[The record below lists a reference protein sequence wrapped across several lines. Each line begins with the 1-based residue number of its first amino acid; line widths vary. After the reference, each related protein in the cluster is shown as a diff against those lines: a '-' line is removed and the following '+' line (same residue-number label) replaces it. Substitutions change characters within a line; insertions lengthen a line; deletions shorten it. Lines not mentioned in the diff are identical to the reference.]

1 MFFCILKA
9 QEVLLGGWLWNTT
22 IEYIVVSINATQFNF
37 ASHCVNHKKACY
49 CLLCHNQSFT
59 LLIIRPSVF
68 LHTSI
73 HTCSMVR
80 IAGSFGL
87 VTSVQTLIP
96 RLCLWCQPSLAM
108 TSWRISGKCVKYI
121 HGRQRKSSGSSDFCR
136 IAADFPSCCRVTT
149 GTTLVDYGG
158 SNKYRK
164 SLSYGYPD
172 SGEVPKRQITPARC
186 YRVLI

>member
-1 MFFCILKA
+1 MQPSSILPPIALITKKHA
-9 QEVLLGGWLWNTT
+9 IVYYAITNLLRCSSS
-22 IEYIVVSINATQFNF
+22 VRP
-37 ASHCVNHKKACY
+37 
-49 CLLCHNQSFT
+49 SFS
-59 LLIIRPSVF
+59 IRPF
-68 LHTSI
+68 TPAAWF
-73 HTCSMVR
+73 R